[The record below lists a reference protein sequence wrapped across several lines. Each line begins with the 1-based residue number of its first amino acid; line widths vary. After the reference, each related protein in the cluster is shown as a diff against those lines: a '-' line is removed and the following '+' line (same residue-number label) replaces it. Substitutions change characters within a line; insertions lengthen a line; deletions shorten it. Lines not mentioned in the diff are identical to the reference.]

1 MNELQLIKS
10 DKFGLVEYD
19 IYSDGKEMF
28 MTISQLAACLG
39 YSSKDSIKSL
49 LSRNEYL
56 KQEEFSKVVSI
67 CNPLDN
73 SKIGQKTRVFTED
86 GIYEVTMLAKTE
98 VAKEF
103 RARVRKVLKALRSG
117 EITAKPS
124 KALETSEYHYIA
136 KTLNGEPV
144 ITLADFEH
152 FIGITSGS
160 ARHALYNIGKDGED
174 YKLLTQSELAS
185 FKIENPSVT
194 KAVNAL
200 VIIRKSGVD
209 KLIKHF
215 GCNAEIPQMIE
226 SKPLPAVK
234 VIEVSRFKSV
244 TTEDCITALNVL
256 LFIKKNRIEYQMD
269 CKERGDTDM
278 VEYYDKDIEA
288 ITRAVK
294 DIGSLVYAGY

>member
-1 MNELQLIKS
+1 MNELQLVKS
-10 DKFGLVEYD
+10 DKFGDVEYN
-19 IYSDGKEMF
+19 IYSDSKEMY
-28 MTISQLAACLG
+28 MTISQLAVCLG

-73 SKIGQKTRVFTED
+73 SKIGQETRVFTED

-124 KALETSEYHYIA
+124 KAVETEEYHYFA

-152 FIGITSGS
+152 FTGITSGS

-174 YKLLTQSELAS
+174 YKLLTHSELAM
-185 FKIENPSVT
+185 FKNENPSVT
-194 KAVNAL
+194 N
-200 VIIRKSGVD
+200 
-209 KLIKHF
+209 
-215 GCNAEIPQMIE
+215 
-226 SKPLPAVK
+226 
-234 VIEVSRFKSV
+234 
-244 TTEDCITALNVL
+244 EDCIAALNVL
-256 LFIKKNRIEYQMD
+256 MYIKNNSKKYQA
-269 CKERGDTDM
+269 ESRESGDMGM
-278 VEYYDKDIEA
+278 VEHYDKDIA
-288 ITRAVK
+288 AVEK
-294 DIGSLVYAGY
+294 TIKNVGALVFAGY